1 MLLKKG
7 TKRKQRCGGEYKE
20 TSMTCNEGSPECN
33 CQLPKLLD
41 RFLKGGVSYASEARQ
56 EIKSSLHMTQRM
68 GLANAD
74 FTAAAAA
81 RLKNNK
87 QHDCGG
93 KVIDISRKCTQR
105 TKCDS

>member
-1 MLLKKG
+1 MRLSV
-7 TKRKQRCGGEYKE
+7 TQTVRQVFKRRRELCVRGK
-20 TSMTCNEGSPECN
+20 
-33 CQLPKLLD
+33 
-41 RFLKGGVSYASEARQ
+41 RQ

-81 RLKNNK
+81 RLENNK

-93 KVIDISRKCTQR
+93 KVSDISRKCTQR